1 MADTTYPAHGRS
13 GKVEIGATPTQVL
26 YITAWTYEES
36 VDETEKTAMGDTAKS
51 YLIGLP
57 DGSGSADFFYDPD
70 DAGQDLIWSNLQAG
84 TEVTVVLNPT
94 GDVIDESNYQLSG
107 TVVIKSCGYSS
118 SKDDMISGSFT
129 FRGFLT
135 KTEIVT

>member
-13 GKVEIGATPTQVL
+13 GKVEISTSTQVM

-70 DAGQDLIWSNLQAG
+70 DAGQDAVWSNLQDG
-84 TEVTVVLNPT
+84 TTVTLTLYPT
-94 GDVIDESNYQLSG
+94 GSTAAESNYKLEG
-107 TVVIKSCGYSS
+107 TVVIKSCGYNS

-135 KTEIVT
+135 KTELT